1 MISISDI
8 KEKFAHGSLGNGVH
22 QTQSMKQQEWD
33 NLFAGIDKDG
43 DGKISFHEFQAHMLD
58 MLKKEPNFRYEHS
71 SGTAST
77 AFTAGSGPGTT
88 MMSSGLS
95 SQLTGFKSGGTN
107 FSYSFLK

>member
-1 MISISDI
+1 
-8 KEKFAHGSLGNGVH
+8 
-22 QTQSMKQQEWD
+22 MKQREWD

-88 MMSSGLS
+88 MMSSGLN

-107 FSYSFLK
+107 FSGSTQKPKARFDKRRKGQCRIKAKPPNVRG